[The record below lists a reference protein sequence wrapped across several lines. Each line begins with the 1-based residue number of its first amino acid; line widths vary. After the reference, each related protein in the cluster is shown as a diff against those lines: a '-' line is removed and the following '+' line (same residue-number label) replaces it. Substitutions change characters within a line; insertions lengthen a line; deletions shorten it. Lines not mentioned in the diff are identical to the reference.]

1 MQYCNLI
8 LTKVIEFGFTTFTSG
23 LKSLLL
29 SDKLNNVPQ
38 SSSTTIYW
46 IKLTVKW
53 MRQSFSELKRNDP
66 LRLAGATAF
75 FSTFALPPILIILI
89 QLFGLFLNRNELSSQ
104 LISRLANL
112 LGKTSA
118 MQVQQVLAHFDSRSQ
133 NLFALSLGF
142 LFLTFVATTL
152 FSVIKNSL
160 DQIWKIRVKAHPGL
174 WFYLKLRGRSLIIIL
189 LAGFL
194 FLILLFI
201 ESMQALLGE
210 YIAYLGPRAGNF
222 LNGAVNELIFIATV
236 TIWFSIIFRFL
247 TDGRPEWKAAL
258 AGGFFTAIL
267 FSFGKVIL
275 KSLLSLSNIS
285 NIYGASGSI
294 VLILLFVFYSSLIF
308 YYGGCFIKAMSDD
321 LNLPIRPVKEAF
333 RYQVQEIYPDE
344 PTP

>member
-1 MQYCNLI
+1 
-8 LTKVIEFGFTTFTSG
+8 
-23 LKSLLL
+23 
-29 SDKLNNVPQ
+29 
-38 SSSTTIYW
+38 
-46 IKLTVKW
+46 
-53 MRQSFSELKRNDP
+53 MRQALGELKRNDP

-89 QLFGLFLNRNELSSQ
+89 QLFGLFLNRNELSAQ

-118 MQVQQVLAHFDSRSQ
+118 LQVKQVLTHFDSRSQ
-133 NLFALSLGF
+133 GLFALSLSF

-160 DQIWKIRVKAHPGL
+160 DQIWKIRVKAHPGW

-189 LAGFL
+189 LAG
-194 FLILLFI
+194 LLFI
-201 ESMQALLGE
+201 MLIFVESLQALLGE
-210 YIAYLGPRAGNF
+210 HISYFGDRAGNL
-222 LNGAVNELIFIATV
+222 LNGAANELIFVVTV

-247 TDGRPEWKAAL
+247 TDGRPQWRAAL

-267 FSFGKVIL
+267 FSIGKVIL
-275 KSLLSLSNIS
+275 KTLLSLSNIS
-285 NIYGASGSI
+285 NIYGASGSM

-321 LNLPIRPVKEAF
+321 LNMSIRPVKEAF
-333 RYQVQEIYPDE
+333 RYQVQEIYPE
-344 PTP
+344 PPSS